1 MKINVRV
8 PMLSDSVASGTLLPW
23 RKQVGEKVAR
33 DETLVDLE
41 TDKVILEIPSPASGT
56 LVAISQ
62 PEGAVVKAE
71 EVVAVIETGEAA
83 VASTQEQPQQVALEK
98 PTVEPRTTLS
108 TSAGEGANAGLR
120 PPAPMAAPPLMGP
133 LATRLSPQAGKSLVN
148 PNPPPP
154 AGEGANVVPKAI
166 NREPMSRL
174 RQRIAERLV
183 AAQHTAAMLTTF
195 NEVNMQPVNE
205 LRQRFKA
212 DFEVK
217 HGVKLGYMSF
227 FVRAVCAALEQFPIV
242 NAAIDGSDI
251 VWHADADIGI
261 AISSPRGLVVPILRR
276 AQKLSP
282 AEIEAAIAD
291 FAGRAREA
299 KLTLEELAGGT
310 FSITNGGVFGSLLS
324 TPILNPPQSAI
335 LGMHTIQER
344 PVAEHGQVVIRPM
357 MYLALT
363 YDHRL
368 IDGRDAVQFLVAV
381 KAALESPEAL
391 LQLG

>member
-1 MKINVRV
+1 V
-8 PMLSDSVASGTLLPW
+8 PTLSDSVASGTLLPW
-23 RKQVGEKVAR
+23 RKRVGESVAR

-41 TDKVILEIPSPASGT
+41 TDKVILEIPAPASGI
-56 LVAISQ
+56 LVELRQ
-62 PEGAVVKAE
+62 PEGAVVKAD
-71 EVVAVIETGEAA
+71 EVVAVIETGENVAAEKPVQPTTAAPSTPAA
-83 VASTQEQPQQVALEK
+83 VS
-98 PTVEPRTTLS
+98 R
-108 TSAGEGANAGLR
+108 
-120 PPAPMAAPPLMGP
+120 PAPAKAGAPLPVAPAA
-133 LATRLSPQAGKSLVN
+133 TPQ
-148 PNPPPP
+148 
-154 AGEGANVVPKAI
+154 GESR
-166 NREPMSRL
+166 REPMSRL
-174 RQRIAERLV
+174 RSRVAERLV

-212 DFEVK
+212 EFEVK

-227 FVRAVCAALEQFPIV
+227 FVRAVCAALEQYPIV
-242 NAAIDGSDI
+242 NAAIDGTDI
-251 VWHADADIGI
+251 VWHGDADIGI

-276 AQKLSP
+276 AQMLTS

-299 KLTLEELAGGT
+299 KLTLEDLSGGS

-344 PVAEHGQVVIRPM
+344 PVAENGQVVIRPM

-381 KAALESPEAL
+381 KAALEAPGSL
-391 LQLG
+391 LQEN

>member
-1 MKINVRV
+1 MKLEVRV

-23 RKQVGEKVAR
+23 RKQVGETVAR

-41 TDKVILEIPSPASGT
+41 TDKVILEIPAPASGT
-56 LVAISQ
+56 LVELRRE
-62 PEGAVVKAE
+62 EGAVVKAD
-71 EVVAVIETGEAA
+71 EVVAVIETGENVVAPASAEKPVQPVAAATLMPTAA
-83 VASTQEQPQQVALEK
+83 VVPPGPSVPLPAAAA
-98 PTVEPRTTLS
+98 EPV
-108 TSAGEGANAGLR
+108 
-120 PPAPMAAPPLMGP
+120 AAP
-133 LATRLSPQAGKSLVN
+133 
-148 PNPPPP
+148 
-154 AGEGANVVPKAI
+154 GESR
-166 NREPMSRL
+166 REPMSRL
-174 RQRIAERLV
+174 RQRVAERLV

-212 DFEVK
+212 EFEVR

-227 FVRAVCAALEQFPIV
+227 FVRAVCQALQQFPIV
-242 NAAIDGSDI
+242 NAAIDGNDV
-251 VWHADADIGI
+251 VWQGDADIGI

-276 AQKLSP
+276 AQTLSS

-291 FAGRAREA
+291 FARRAREA
-299 KLTLEELAGGT
+299 KLTLEDLSGGT

-344 PVAEHGQVVIRPM
+344 PVAENGQVVIRPM

-381 KAALESPEAL
+381 KAALEAPDAL
-391 LQLG
+391 LPAP

>member
-1 MKINVRV
+1 MKLEVRV
-8 PMLSDSVASGTLLPW
+8 PTLSDSVASGTLLPW
-23 RKQVGEKVAR
+23 RKQVGEIVAR

-41 TDKVILEIPSPASGT
+41 TDKVILEIPAPASGT
-56 LVAISQ
+56 LVELRQ
-62 PEGAVVKAE
+62 PEGAVVKAD
-71 EVVAVIETGEAA
+71 EVVAVIETGETLVSATPA
-83 VASTQEQPQQVALEK
+83 EK
-98 PTVEPRTTLS
+98 PVQ
-108 TSAGEGANAGLR
+108 
-120 PPAPMAAPPLMGP
+120 PAAATPVTPTAAALVQKASVPLPAAP
-133 LATRLSPQAGKSLVN
+133 TVIVI
-148 PNPPPP
+148 PP
-154 AGEGANVVPKAI
+154 GESR
-166 NREPMSRL
+166 REPMSRL
-174 RQRIAERLV
+174 RQRVAERLV

-212 DFEVK
+212 EFEVK

-227 FVRAVCAALEQFPIV
+227 FVRAVCQALQQFPIV
-242 NAAIDGSDI
+242 NAAIDGNDI
-251 VWHADADIGI
+251 VWQGDVDIGI

-276 AQKLSP
+276 AQTLSS

-291 FAGRAREA
+291 FARRARET
-299 KLTLEELAGGT
+299 KLTLEDLNGGT

-335 LGMHTIQER
+335 LGMHTIQDR
-344 PVAEHGQVVIRPM
+344 PVAENGQVVIRPM

-381 KAALESPEAL
+381 KAALEAPDAL
-391 LQLG
+391 LPAD

>member
-1 MKINVRV
+1 MKLEVRV
-8 PMLSDSVASGTLLPW
+8 PTLSDSVASGTLLPW
-23 RKQVGEKVAR
+23 RKQVGEAVTR

-41 TDKVILEIPSPASGT
+41 TDKVILEIPAPASGT
-56 LVAISQ
+56 LVELRQ
-62 PEGAVVKAE
+62 PEGAVVKAD
-71 EVVAVIETGEAA
+71 EVVAVIETGENTVPPVAAEKPVQPAVPAAA
-83 VASTQEQPQQVALEK
+83 V
-98 PTVEPRTTLS
+98 PTLAAV
-108 TSAGEGANAGLR
+108 
-120 PPAPMAAPPLMGP
+120 PPAPAMPLPAATPAAAS
-133 LATRLSPQAGKSLVN
+133 ATPGTSR
-148 PNPPPP
+148 
-154 AGEGANVVPKAI
+154 
-166 NREPMSRL
+166 REPMSRL
-174 RQRIAERLV
+174 RSRVAERLV

-212 DFEVK
+212 EFEIK

-227 FVRAVCAALEQFPIV
+227 FVRAVCQALQQFPIV
-242 NAAIDGSDI
+242 NAAIDGTDI
-251 VWHADADIGI
+251 VWQGDADIGI

-276 AQKLSP
+276 AQTLSS

-291 FAGRAREA
+291 FARRAREA
-299 KLTLEELAGGT
+299 KLTLEELSGGT

-344 PVAEHGQVVIRPM
+344 PVAENGQVVIRPM

-381 KAALESPEAL
+381 KAALEAPDAL
-391 LQLG
+391 LPAV

>member
-1 MKINVRV
+1 MKIEVRV
-8 PMLSDSVASGTLLPW
+8 PALSDSVASGTLLPW
-23 RKQVGEKVAR
+23 RKQVGEMVAR

-41 TDKVILEIPSPASGT
+41 TDKVILEIPAPASGI
-56 LVAISQ
+56 LVELRQA
-62 PEGAVVKAE
+62 EGAVVKAD
-71 EVVAVIETGEAA
+71 EVVAVIETGEGVATAAPAEKPVQPAPAAPVTPAA
-83 VASTQEQPQQVALEK
+83 VSK
-98 PTVEPRTTLS
+98 
-108 TSAGEGANAGLR
+108 
-120 PPAPMAAPPLMGP
+120 PAPEQKSSVPLPAASAAPVVRQGE
-133 LATRLSPQAGKSLVN
+133 TR
-148 PNPPPP
+148 
-154 AGEGANVVPKAI
+154 
-166 NREPMSRL
+166 REPMSRL
-174 RQRIAERLV
+174 RSRVAERLV

-212 DFEVK
+212 EFEVK
-217 HGVKLGYMSF
+217 QGVKLGYMSF
-227 FVRAVCAALEQFPIV
+227 FVRAVCQAMQQFPVV

-251 VWHADADIGI
+251 VWHGDVDIGI

-276 AQKLSP
+276 AQTLSS
-282 AEIEAAIAD
+282 AQIEAAIAD
-291 FAGRAREA
+291 FAGRARDA
-299 KLTLEELAGGT
+299 KLTLEDLSGGT

-344 PVAEHGQVVIRPM
+344 PVAENGQVVIRPM

-381 KAALESPEAL
+381 KAALEAPESL
-391 LQLG
+391 LEET

>member
-1 MKINVRV
+1 MKLEVRV
-8 PMLSDSVASGTLLPW
+8 PTLSDSVASGTLLPW
-23 RKQVGEKVAR
+23 RKQVGEAVTR

-41 TDKVILEIPSPASGT
+41 TDKVILEIPAPASGT
-56 LVAISQ
+56 LVELRQ
-62 PEGAVVKAE
+62 PEGAVVKAD
-71 EVVAVIETGEAA
+71 EVVAVIETGENTVPPVAAEKPVQPAVPAAA
-83 VASTQEQPQQVALEK
+83 V
-98 PTVEPRTTLS
+98 PTLAAV
-108 TSAGEGANAGLR
+108 
-120 PPAPMAAPPLMGP
+120 PPAPAMPLPAATPAAAS
-133 LATRLSPQAGKSLVN
+133 ATPGTSR
-148 PNPPPP
+148 
-154 AGEGANVVPKAI
+154 
-166 NREPMSRL
+166 REPMSRL
-174 RQRIAERLV
+174 RSRVAERLV

-205 LRQRFKA
+205 LRQRFKTE
-212 DFEVK
+212 FEIK

-227 FVRAVCAALEQFPIV
+227 FVRAVCQALQQFPIV
-242 NAAIDGSDI
+242 NAAIDGTDI
-251 VWHADADIGI
+251 VWQGDADIGI

-276 AQKLSP
+276 AQTLSS

-291 FAGRAREA
+291 FARRAREA
-299 KLTLEELAGGT
+299 KLTLEELSGGT

-344 PVAEHGQVVIRPM
+344 PVAENGQVVIRPM

-381 KAALESPEAL
+381 KAALEAPDAL
-391 LQLG
+391 LPAV